1 MAHPEQCAFCQAA
14 LSFFLFLILFE
25 CRAFHYF
32 SPTGSH
38 RGRPGGLQERLD
50 KENIEIMSILEA
62 HLAIGAGDLVQLLPL
77 VGLGGE
83 VELPQRDLDL
93 VDG

>member
-1 MAHPEQCAFCQAA
+1 MTKR
-14 LSFFLFLILFE
+14 LSTSTL
-25 CRAFHYF
+25 
-32 SPTGSH
+32 
-38 RGRPGGLQERLD
+38 
-50 KENIEIMSILEA
+50 SILEA

>member
-1 MAHPEQCAFCQAA
+1 
-14 LSFFLFLILFE
+14 
-25 CRAFHYF
+25 
-32 SPTGSH
+32 
-38 RGRPGGLQERLD
+38 
-50 KENIEIMSILEA
+50 MSILEA